1 MKKTSNLYTL
11 DPFLDENGVLRVGGR
26 LKHTDLST
34 AANYPAILPKK
45 GHMTDLIIS
54 HCHDFVEHQGR
65 GMTHNKIRS
74 SGFWIIGGSS
84 AVSDHI
90 AKRVCCRKLR
100 GAVQEQKMA
109 DLPEDRVQSA
119 PPFSYCAADYFG
131 PWYVKEGRRQLK
143 RCGVLFM
150 CMASRAVH
158 LEVANSLTADSFI
171 NASSSFVGRRGPV
184 RQIRSDQGTNLFG
197 ARNEFQEAPSELDHD
212 KIRRELLKRNCDWVD
227 YKMNVPHASHMGG
240 AWERQIRSV
249 RNVLAA
255 LLSRHGSQL
264 DDEPLNTFMVE
275 AESFVNCRP
284 LEVNDVS
291 SSECLDPLTSNQLL
305 TMKSSVVLSP
315 PGSFQRADLYS
326 KE

>member
-1 MKKTSNLYTL
+1 
-11 DPFLDENGVLRVGGR
+11 
-26 LKHTDLST
+26 
-34 AANYPAILPKK
+34 
-45 GHMTDLIIS
+45 
-54 HCHDFVEHQGR
+54 
-65 GMTHNKIRS
+65 
-74 SGFWIIGGSS
+74 
-84 AVSDHI
+84 
-90 AKRVCCRKLR
+90 
-100 GAVQEQKMA
+100 
-109 DLPEDRVQSA
+109 
-119 PPFSYCAADYFG
+119 
-131 PWYVKEGRRQLK
+131 VKEGHHQLK
-143 RCGVLFM
+143 RYGVLFM

-264 DDEPLNTFMVE
+264 DDKSLSTFRVE
-275 AESFVNCRP
+275 AESIVNCRP
-284 LEVNDVS
+284 LAVNDVS
-291 SSECLDPLTSNQLL
+291 SPECLDPLTPNQLP
-305 TMKSSVVLSP
+305 TMKSSVVLPP